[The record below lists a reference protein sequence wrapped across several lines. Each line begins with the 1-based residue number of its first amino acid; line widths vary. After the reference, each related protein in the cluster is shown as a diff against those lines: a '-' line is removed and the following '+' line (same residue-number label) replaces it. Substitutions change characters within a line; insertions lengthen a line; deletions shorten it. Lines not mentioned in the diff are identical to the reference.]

1 MSRTIL
7 QTKPANTRLI
17 YYVLIFGFAMLLS
30 SLWYIG
36 NFSTEKLSELRSHAD
51 ERTQDY
57 TKRLALAVDLRAEAD
72 SVIAEARLFRAT
84 RDELRIGGPPFKSR
98 LKEAKFSLDRL
109 LEQARELLKHRSLSM
124 PADERAAWERLDK
137 SAESFWQILQEEEQ
151 RPAARELADV
161 PFDPLATPGSLPSES
176 PAPPAAPVPPGLNG
190 PPLLNEMLQKRRDF
204 YAGRGELSQAARAL
218 AKVLIDRQQT
228 ALEEIKDLQTQAATE
243 VNGRWWW
250 TYLVSWG
257 VAIATYVLTQRQV
270 HQIREAKSSAQEAEG
285 LTTSVLNSLS
295 NDVLAFNEQGAVLT
309 VNPAFLRDFKLSREE
324 SLQQDYRTLLSRTPE
339 LRAYIE
345 EATQTEEVKT
355 KHREHLQ
362 IKPVTEG
369 EDTRLFNV
377 DVAPRFIRQEQRG
390 HVVVLTDVTEAERIR
405 EEASRNRTLSTVGQ
419 LTAQVAH
426 EIYNPLGAIK
436 LNVDLL
442 EMQLGE
448 EENDVKHTVA
458 RLKRGLEHLSTIV
471 MDLRYI
477 TRPREPERRPTE
489 MNALLDEVIELAGDR
504 LERSRVT
511 VKRDYAAERLLGDFD
526 PLQLR
531 KVFLNLLINA
541 VEASPRAGEIELRT
555 RMLDAQ
561 AAPAKMITPE
571 AVIAVS
577 VIDHGTGMSPET
589 KRRVFEAFYSTKQ
602 HGTGLGMMIT
612 QEIIKKHGG
621 QIEIESEEGK
631 GTMVSVYLPV

>member
-1 MSRTIL
+1 MSRTIF

-36 NFSTEKLSELRSHAD
+36 NFSTEKLSELRSQAD

-57 TKRLALAVDLRAEAD
+57 TKRLMLAIDLRAQAE
-72 SVIAEARLFRAT
+72 SVIAEARLFRLT
-84 RDELRIGGPPFKSR
+84 RDGLRIGGPPFRSK
-98 LKEAKFSLDRL
+98 LKEAKVELDKL
-109 LEQARELLKHRSLSM
+109 LEQAKEMRTHRSLSM
-124 PADERAAWERLDK
+124 PADERTAWERLEQ
-137 SAESFWQILQEEEQ
+137 SADAFWQILQDEEQ
-151 RPAARELADV
+151 RPPER
-161 PFDPLATPGSLPSES
+161 LPVEETLGGPASVSSVQPVSES
-176 PAPPAAPVPPGLNG
+176 SPALPVTVPD
-190 PPLLNEMLQKRRDF
+190 EAQQKRRDF
-204 YAGRGELSQAARAL
+204 YAGRGELSQAARIL
-218 AKVLIDRQQT
+218 AQVLIDRQQT
-228 ALEEIKDLQTQAATE
+228 ALEEIKVLQARAATE

-257 VAIATYVLTQRQV
+257 VAVVTYVLTQRQV
-270 HQIREAKSSAQEAEG
+270 RQIREAKSSAQEAED

-295 NDVLAFNEQGAVLT
+295 NDVLAFNEQGAVIT
-309 VNPAFLRDFKLSREE
+309 VNPAFLKDFKLTREE
-324 SLQQDYRTLLSRTPE
+324 CLQQDYRTLLSRAPE
-339 LRAYIE
+339 LRVYVE
-345 EATQTEEVKT
+345 EAAQAENAKT
-355 KHREHLQ
+355 IRREHLK
-362 IKPVTEG
+362 IKPAAED

-377 DVAPRFIRQEQRG
+377 DVAPRFIQQEQRG

-442 EMQLGE
+442 EMQLGDKDS
-448 EENDVKHTVA
+448 DVSHTVA

-504 LERSRVT
+504 LERSRVM
-511 VKRDYAAERLLGDFD
+511 VKRNYAAERLLGEFD

-541 VEASPRAGEIELRT
+541 VEASPREGEIELRT
-555 RMLDAQ
+555 LLLKPEDAPPGMS
-561 AAPAKMITPE
+561 AAQG
-571 AVIAVS
+571 VIAVR

-589 KRRVFEAFYSTKQ
+589 KRRIFEAFYSTKQ

-631 GTMVSVYLPV
+631 GTMVSVYLPI

>member
-1 MSRTIL
+1 MSRTIF

-36 NFSTEKLSELRSHAD
+36 NFSTEKLSELRSQAD

-57 TKRLALAVDLRAEAD
+57 TKRLMLAIDLRAQAE
-72 SVIAEARLFRAT
+72 SVIAEARLFRLT
-84 RDELRIGGPPFKSR
+84 RDGLRIGGPPFRSK
-98 LKEAKFSLDRL
+98 LKEAKVELDKL
-109 LEQARELLKHRSLSM
+109 LEQAKEMRTHRSLSM
-124 PADERAAWERLDK
+124 PADERTAWERLEQ
-137 SAESFWQILQEEEQ
+137 SADAFWQILQDEEQ
-151 RPAARELADV
+151 RPPER
-161 PFDPLATPGSLPSES
+161 LPVEETLGGPASVSSVQPVSES
-176 PAPPAAPVPPGLNG
+176 SPALPVTVPD
-190 PPLLNEMLQKRRDF
+190 EAQQKRRDF
-204 YAGRGELSQAARAL
+204 YAGRGELSQAARIL
-218 AKVLIDRQQT
+218 AQVLIDRQQT
-228 ALEEIKDLQTQAATE
+228 ALEEIKVLQARAATE

-257 VAIATYVLTQRQV
+257 VAVVTYVLTQRQV
-270 HQIREAKSSAQEAEG
+270 RQIREAKSSAQEAED

-295 NDVLAFNEQGAVLT
+295 NDVLAFNEQGAVIT
-309 VNPAFLRDFKLSREE
+309 VNPAFLKDFKLTREE
-324 SLQQDYRTLLSRTPE
+324 CLQQDYRTLLSRAPE
-339 LRAYIE
+339 LRVYVE
-345 EATQTEEVKT
+345 EAAQAENAKT
-355 KHREHLQ
+355 IRREHLK
-362 IKPVTEG
+362 IKPAAED

-377 DVAPRFIRQEQRG
+377 DVAPRFIQQEQRG

-442 EMQLGE
+442 EMQLG
-448 EENDVKHTVA
+448 DKDS
-458 RLKRGLEHLSTIV
+458 STIV

-504 LERSRVT
+504 LERSRVM
-511 VKRDYAAERLLGDFD
+511 VKRNYAAERLLGEFD

-541 VEASPRAGEIELRT
+541 VEASPREGEI
-555 RMLDAQ
+555 
-561 AAPAKMITPE
+561 
-571 AVIAVS
+571 
-577 VIDHGTGMSPET
+577 
-589 KRRVFEAFYSTKQ
+589 
-602 HGTGLGMMIT
+602 
-612 QEIIKKHGG
+612 
-621 QIEIESEEGK
+621 
-631 GTMVSVYLPV
+631 

>member
-1 MSRTIL
+1 MSRTIF

-36 NFSTEKLSELRSHAD
+36 NFSTQKLSDLRSQAD

-57 TKRLALAVDLRAEAD
+57 TKRLMLAIDLRAEAD
-72 SVIAEARLFRAT
+72 SVIAEARLFRLT
-84 RDELRIGGPPFKSR
+84 RDGLRIGGPPFKSKLR
-98 LKEAKFSLDRL
+98 EAKVSLDKL
-109 LEQARELLKHRSLSM
+109 LGQAKELRIHRTLNM
-124 PADERAAWERLDK
+124 PPDERAAWERLEK
-137 SAESFWQILQEEEQ
+137 SSEAFWQILDEEE
-151 RPAARELADV
+151 RRVPDRLVLDDATDPAPRTEIPQPKGA
-161 PFDPLATPGSLPSES
+161 LPSPPSSAPSEAFSAS
-176 PAPPAAPVPPGLNG
+176 P
-190 PPLLNEMLQKRRDF
+190 ETLQQRRDF
-204 YAGRGELSQAARAL
+204 YAGRGELSQAAQAL
-218 AKVLIDRQQT
+218 ATVLINRQT
-228 ALEEIKDLQTQAATE
+228 TVLEEIKDLQTQAATE

-250 TYLVSWG
+250 TYLVSWS

-270 HQIREAKSSAQEAEG
+270 RQIREAKINAQEAEG

-309 VNPAFLRDFKLSREE
+309 VNPAFLKDFKLSREE
-324 SLQQDYRTLLSRTPE
+324 CLQQDFRTLLSRTPE
-339 LRAYIE
+339 LRAYVE
-345 EATQTEEVKT
+345 MAAQSEDAKT
-355 KHREHLQ
+355 TRREHIQ
-362 IKPVTEG
+362 IKPMAKE

-377 DVAPRFIRQEQRG
+377 DVAPRFIQQEQRG
-390 HVVVLTDVTEAERIR
+390 HVVVLTDVTEAEQIR

-442 EMQLGE
+442 EMQLGDNDE
-448 EENDVKHTVA
+448 DVKHTVA
-458 RLKRGLEHLSTIV
+458 RLKRGLEHLTTIV

-489 MNALLDEVIELAGDR
+489 MNVMLDEVIELASDR
-504 LERSRVT
+504 LERSHVV
-511 VKRDYAAERLLGDFD
+511 VKRDYAADKLLGDFD

-541 VEASPRAGEIELRT
+541 VEASPRAGQIELRT
-555 RMLDAQ
+555 RLLKAA
-561 AAPAKMITPE
+561 AAPSGLVTAA

-589 KRRVFEAFYSTKQ
+589 KRRIFEAFYSTKQ

-621 QIEIESEEGK
+621 QIEIESEEGE
-631 GTMVSVYLPV
+631 GTTVSVYLPV

>member
-1 MSRTIL
+1 M
-7 QTKPANTRLI
+7 KPANTRLI

-36 NFSTEKLSELRSHAD
+36 NFSTEKLSELRSQAD

-57 TKRLALAVDLRAEAD
+57 TKRLMLAVDLRAEAD

-84 RDELRIGGPPFKSR
+84 RDGLRIGGPPFKSR
-98 LKEAKFSLDRL
+98 LKEAKVSLDKL
-109 LEQARELLKHRSLSM
+109 LEQARDLLKHRNLSM

-137 SAESFWQILQEEEQ
+137 SAEAFWQILQEEEQ
-151 RPAARELADV
+151 RPSERELN
-161 PFDPLATPGSLPSES
+161 DPALDLAITTDALPAEPSS
-176 PAPPAAPVPPGLNG
+176 APVG
-190 PPLLNEMLQKRRDF
+190 NESQQKRRDF

-218 AKVLIDRQQT
+218 AKVLIDRQQS
-228 ALEEIKDLQTQAATE
+228 ALEEIKELQTQAATA

-250 TYLVSWG
+250 TYLVSWS

-270 HQIREAKSSAQEAEG
+270 RQIREAKSNAQEAEG

-295 NDVLAFNEQGAVLT
+295 NDVLAINEQGAVLT
-309 VNPAFLRDFKLSREE
+309 VNPAFLQDFKLSREE
-324 SLQQDYRTLLSRTPE
+324 CLQQDYRTLLHRTPE
-339 LRAYIE
+339 LRTFIE
-345 EATQTEEVKT
+345 EATQTSDAKT
-355 KHREHLQ
+355 AHREHLQ
-362 IKPVTEG
+362 IKPLAEG

-377 DVAPRFIRQEQRG
+377 DVAPRFIPQEQRG
-390 HVVVLTDVTEAERIR
+390 HVIVLTDVTEAERIR
-405 EEASRNRTLSTVGQ
+405 EEANRNRTLGTVGQ

-448 EENDVKHTVA
+448 GDNDVKHTVA

-477 TRPREPERRPTE
+477 TRPREPELRPTE
-489 MNALLDEVIELAGDR
+489 MNTLLDEVIELAGDR
-504 LERSRVT
+504 LERSRVV
-511 VKRDYAAERLLGDFD
+511 VKRAYAAEKLLGEFD

-541 VEASPRAGEIELRT
+541 VEASPRAGEIELNT
-555 RMLDAQ
+555 RLLDAQ
-561 AAPAKMITPE
+561 AVPKGMAAQNG
-571 AVIAVS
+571 VIAVS

-589 KRRVFEAFYSTKQ
+589 KRRIFEAFYSTKQ

-631 GTMVSVYLPV
+631 GTTVTVFLPTALG